1 MSKFVDLDLDRKTQF
16 LLNVKVQ
23 SLMAH
28 YISEQEGMEVEEI
41 LTIFLDRAADVLTY
55 SEVTIDEHLKVMD
68 QELENCIKNEAQT
81 IVKVEMN

>member
-1 MSKFVDLDLDRKTQF
+1 
-16 LLNVKVQ
+16 
-23 SLMAH
+23 MAH

-55 SEVTIDEHLKVMD
+55 SEATIDEHLKVMD

>member
-1 MSKFVDLDLDRKTQF
+1 MTKFVDLDLDHKAQL

-55 SEVTIDEHLKVMD
+55 SEATIDEHLKVMD